1 MVHKTKTNTTDHY
14 NDAMSIRLSHF
25 CKMFNPALHISWQK
39 FSYYNCRLFFL
50 LSQDYVMWLQ
60 STTAGTRMYIDETDT
75 NKVPYSFPLNNF
87 TNPNTFAIYDKNIQ
101 PRRNGKI
108 VFKTSLILLG
118 LLVCNMMFSATFNNS
133 SVISWWSV
141 LLVKETYL
149 PQVMRIIF
157 T

>member
-1 MVHKTKTNTTDHY
+1 M
-14 NDAMSIRLSHF
+14 L
-25 CKMFNPALHISWQK
+25 
-39 FSYYNCRLFFL
+39 
-50 LSQDYVMWLQ
+50 LQ
-60 STTAGTRMYIDETDT
+60 STTDGTQMYIDETDT
-75 NKVPYSFPLNNF
+75 NEEPYSFQLDDF